1 MARTAH
7 RFAPHHDQVPLTVP
21 VPRFEGMDWP
31 GGDEEVAQVP
41 VALLLAARGE
51 CSCEGCCEGFVRMV
65 RKARLHVV

>member
-7 RFAPHHDQVPLTVP
+7 RFAAYHDQVPMTVP

-31 GGDEEVAQVP
+31 GDTEVAQVP

-51 CSCEGCCEGFVRMV
+51 CSCESCCEAFVRLV
-65 RKARLHVV
+65 RKARLRAV

>member
-21 VPRFEGMDWP
+21 VPRFEGMEWP
-31 GGDEEVAQVP
+31 GSEEVAQVP

-51 CSCEGCCEGFVRMV
+51 CSCEGCCERFARLM
-65 RKARLHVV
+65 RKAQLRVV

>member
-7 RFAPHHDQVPLTVP
+7 RFAEHHDRVPMTVP

-31 GGDEEVAQVP
+31 GDEEVAQVP

-51 CSCEGCCEGFVRMV
+51 CSCDSCCEGFVRLV
-65 RKARLHVV
+65 RKSRLRAV